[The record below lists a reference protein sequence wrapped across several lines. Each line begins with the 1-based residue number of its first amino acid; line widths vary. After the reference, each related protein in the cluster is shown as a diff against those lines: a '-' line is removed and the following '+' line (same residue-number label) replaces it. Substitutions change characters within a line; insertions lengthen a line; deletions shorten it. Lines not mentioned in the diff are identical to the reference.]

1 MAGELN
7 SFASVALPVPL
18 RMVFTYRVPAEIDR
32 WVAPGAAVEVR
43 LRNARET
50 GIVLERTAR
59 PAGIADS
66 AMRDVL
72 DVRSSTPIFPPDM
85 FAFLK
90 WAAEYYLEPIGE
102 MLRAAAPPGL
112 FADRN
117 FSVHTTGRD
126 AGGVE
131 NPDAL
136 KVLAY
141 LSNRGAAR
149 LSQVVSKSGAR
160 FPRLGCSLLG
170 ESGHARVCAGAHSAA
185 AKKVVRLA
193 GEPSEEVVADLFR
206 KSRRTAELLDLLVFR
221 GEVPLSELEA
231 RFKGAGE
238 KVRKLR
244 EMGLAVD
251 AVPDEQPAAGGP
263 TVPLKP
269 PPFDLSADQT
279 TALEKIAS
287 ALGRGFASMLLYGVT
302 GSGKTE
308 VYLRAADLTLRSGK
322 SVLMLVPEISLS
334 PQLAARTR
342 ARFPAEVAV
351 LHSGLREADRLASWL
366 DAASGRRRVVLGARS
381 AVFAPLRDIG
391 LLVVDEEHEGAYKQ
405 EESPRYHGRDL
416 AIKRAQMSGA
426 VVLLGSATPSL
437 ESYHNT
443 VVGKSVLLSLPE
455 RVTGRGLPEVV
466 TVDLG
471 EAKKRQ
477 AGGSGQSPVASGQL
491 PSAGDRPPASGL
503 APHASRLAPLPFFLT
518 PQLLIMLGQA
528 IEAGRQVILLLN
540 RRGYSSFVV
549 CRDCGHQFM
558 CDQCSVSMT
567 YHKVRRAFICH
578 YCGRMVPLPERC
590 PACEHERLEM
600 FGLGTERVE
609 AEIALRYP
617 QARVLRLD
625 RDVARDFTDVERV
638 IETFAS
644 GGADVLVGTQMV
656 AKGHHFP
663 NVTFVAI
670 IIADIGLSV
679 PDFRAGE
686 RLFGLL
692 SQVAGRSGRGTDE
705 GRVLIQTFNP
715 GHYTVEAAKLHD
727 YRAFFETEIA
737 ARRSLLYPPFS
748 RLIRVVFES
757 AGKEKAIEAGDRFA
771 GDAARAAGRGVQV
784 LGPAPCVI
792 DRIKGA
798 WRYQVVIKGKTLGPV
813 KKAIG
818 AMLRPGGAWHRMV
831 GVRLVVDVDPIGM
844 L

>member
-1 MAGELN
+1 
-7 SFASVALPVPL
+7 VALPVPL
-18 RMVFTYRVPAEIDR
+18 RMTFTYRVPPEVDR

-50 GIVLERTAR
+50 GIVLERTGR
-59 PAGIADS
+59 PAGMADS
-66 AMRDVL
+66 AIKDVL
-72 DVRSSTPIFPPDM
+72 DVRSTAPVFAPDM
-85 FAFLK
+85 LRFLS

-117 FSVHTTGRD
+117 FSVCATGRD
-126 AGGVE
+126 ATGVS
-131 NPDAL
+131 NADAL

-141 LSNRGAAR
+141 IAGRGAAR

-160 FPRLGCSLLG
+160 FPRLGCSLLC
-170 ESGHARVCAGAHSAA
+170 ESGHARLRAGVHSAA
-185 AKKVVRLA
+185 VKKVVKLA
-193 GEPSEEVVADLFR
+193 AEPSEDVMAELFR
-206 KSRRTAELLDLLVFR
+206 RSRRTAELLDLLVFR
-221 GEVPLSELEA
+221 GEVPLDELEA

-238 KVRKLR
+238 KVRKLC
-244 EMGLAVD
+244 EMGLVVE
-251 AVPDEQPAAGGP
+251 AVPDDQTADAGPAI
-263 TVPLKP
+263 P
-269 PPFDLSADQT
+269 PRPPSFDLSADQKN
-279 TALEKIAS
+279 ALQKIEAT
-287 ALGRGFASMLLYGVT
+287 LGSGFAAMLIHGVT

-308 VYLRAADLTLRSGK
+308 VYLRAADLALQSGK

-342 ARFPAEVAV
+342 ARFPSEVAV
-351 LHSGLREADRLASWL
+351 LHSGLRESDRLASWL

-381 AVFAPLRDIG
+381 AVFAPLKDIG
-391 LLVVDEEHEGAYKQ
+391 LVVVDEEHEGAYKQ

-426 VVLLGSATPSL
+426 VVVLGSATPSL
-437 ESYHNT
+437 ESFHNT
-443 VVGKSVLLSLPE
+443 VVGKSVLLTLPE

-477 AGGSGQSPVASGQL
+477 SAVDSGQWTVNSGQSPAPEVHPSSFIL
-491 PSAGDRPPASGL
+491 HPSAPP
-503 APHASRLAPLPFFLT
+503 PPFFLT
-518 PQLLIMLGQA
+518 PQLLIMLGQTL
-528 IEAGRQVILLLN
+528 ETGRQAILLLN

-590 PACEHERLEM
+590 PACDKERLEM

-609 AEIALRYP
+609 AEIVSRYP
-617 QARVLRLD
+617 KARVLRLD
-625 RDVARDFTDVERV
+625 RDVARDFSEVERV
-638 IETFAS
+638 LETFAS

-670 IIADIGLSV
+670 IVADIGLSV

-686 RLFGLL
+686 RLFSLL

-705 GRVLIQTFNP
+705 GKVLIQTFNP
-715 GHYTVEAAKLHD
+715 GHYTVEAAKAHD
-727 YRAFFETEIA
+727 FGAFFQTEIA

-757 AGKEKAIEAGDRFA
+757 AGKEKAMEAGDRFA
-771 GDAARAAGRGVQV
+771 GDVARAAGRGAQV

-798 WRYQVVIKGKTLGPV
+798 WRYQVVIKGHALGPV
-813 KKAIG
+813 KKAMG
-818 AMLRPGGAWHRMV
+818 AMLRPGGAWHRMI